1 MNFARTQLILV
12 LSILSLS
19 NCNFL
24 WDSRLDPANARIP
37 SDGKTV
43 AVLKILNPL
52 LGTADSFDISTQ
64 ADWPVTISSREVTD
78 SAEILR
84 IRSGTV
90 PAKFQI
96 RTILG
101 KSVDIELFG
110 LEGDWDEDGFPDS
123 AELKSETDR
132 QAFRDWFT
140 RIALSQYLKPNPNW
154 NNAER
159 DCSGLVRFAYKEALK
174 EHDLNWQKTVGIQL
188 DKNLPDI
195 REFHYPSIPIIGS
208 KIFRTGDGKFSAFSD
223 AESLEKFH
231 TSFVSREISQGMP
244 ADILFFRQDTGI
256 RTNFHSMILI
266 DGDKE
271 NPLLLYHTGSDRG
284 IKLIR
289 AVELSKS
296 DTFFPGSKNR
306 SFLGV
311 YRFRILE

>member
-1 MNFARTQLILV
+1 MV
-12 LSILSLS
+12 
-19 NCNFL
+19 
-24 WDSRLDPANARIP
+24 ARIP
-37 SDGKTV
+37 SDGKTI
-43 AVLKILNPL
+43 AVLRILNPL
-52 LGTADSFDISTQ
+52 FGTRDSFDISTQ
-64 ADWPVTISSREVTD
+64 ADWPATISSREVTN
-78 SAEILR
+78 SGEILR
-84 IRSGTV
+84 IRSGPV

-96 RTILG
+96 RTTLG
-101 KSVDIELFG
+101 KSVDIELFS
-110 LEGDWDEDGFPDS
+110 LEGDWDDDGFPDS

-140 RIALSQYLKPNPNW
+140 RIALSQYLKENPYW
-154 NNAER
+154 NSAER
-159 DCSGLVRFAYKEALK
+159 DCSGLIRFAYKETLK
-174 EHDLNWQKTVGIQL
+174 EHDLNWQQKVGIQL

-195 REFHYPSIPIIGS
+195 REFHYPDIPVVGS
-208 KIFRTGDGKFSAFSD
+208 KIFRTGNGKFSAFSD

-231 TSFVSREISQGMP
+231 TSFVSREISQGLP
-244 ADILFFRQDTGI
+244 ADILFFRHDNGI

-266 DGDKE
+266 DGDRE

-289 AVELSKS
+289 ALELNKS